1 MRHVRPEGRVGHERA
16 HGVPGLSAVGDLGQG
31 ACGQQAVGGRRRG
44 AHHGSAA
51 GQDLNDAAR
60 KHGGAVHHGAD
71 VEEDG
76 VGAVGAEHL
85 GVGEAAAHVRVP
97 GSRELVGVVAAE
109 VPGEDVQPVGQACR
123 DVVGAAQDDL
133 HLLAPLGVLVSEIGA
148 GEGDIPQGRGTPR
161 LVQQAD
167 RVVDRGLGGEGQD
180 PDAVMSQVAP
190 VVLHHRLIGGED
202 PVEEAGGLDGLVV
215 VGGILL
221 VPEDRRH
228 SSVPQCGDHVP
239 QVARGSL
246 GADDLEAPGVVV
258 AVPGGLH
265 EEQVDGGLLD
275 LLAPAGGGQGHRA
288 PLVAQGERR
297 ELVGDHPD
305 GHVVTGPGL
314 LR

>member
-1 MRHVRPEGRVGHERA
+1 M
-16 HGVPGLSAVGDLGQG
+16 
-31 ACGQQAVGGRRRG
+31 
-44 AHHGSAA
+44 
-51 GQDLNDAAR
+51 
-60 KHGGAVHHGAD
+60 
-71 VEEDG
+71 
-76 VGAVGAEHL
+76 
-85 GVGEAAAHVRVP
+85 
-97 GSRELVGVVAAE
+97 
-109 VPGEDVQPVGQACR
+109 
-123 DVVGAAQDDL
+123 GAAQNDF
-133 HLLAPLGVLVSEIGA
+133 HLLAPLGVLVSEVGA
-148 GEGDIPQGRGTPR
+148 GEGDIPQGHGTTL

-180 PDAVMSQVAP
+180 PDAVMSQVTP

-305 GHVVTGPGL
+305 GHVVTEPGL